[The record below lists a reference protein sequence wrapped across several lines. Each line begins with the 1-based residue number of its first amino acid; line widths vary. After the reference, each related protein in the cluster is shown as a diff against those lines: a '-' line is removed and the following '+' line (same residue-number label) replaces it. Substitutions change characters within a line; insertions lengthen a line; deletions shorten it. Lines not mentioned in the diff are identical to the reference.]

1 MSHYLRRFFWLSWAW
16 TKVFLHILVTVKLN
30 VLVNVRTLSHLILDL
45 YGLGTLFIILSHL
58 LISIILDW
66 LQHLYIIPPET
77 LALDDPKVILVLSED
92 ICI

>member
-1 MSHYLRRFFWLSWAW
+1 MSHYLGRFFWLSWAC
-16 TKVFLHILVTVKLN
+16 TKVFLLILISVILN

-45 YGLGTLFIILSHL
+45 YDLGTLFVIRSHL
-58 LISIILDW
+58 FFSKILDW